1 VTFVHE
7 EDPGREA
14 QTGPLSE
21 HSVDR
26 LACSIGKI
34 GPQKKLHVL
43 CLGDNGGI
51 QLGDLVGIEPEVLSE
66 VEEDG
71 CSTLEVIFEG
81 SYLRY
86 RIT

>member
-1 VTFVHE
+1 MTFVHE

-21 HSVDR
+21 HLVDR

-34 GPQKKLHVL
+34 GPQKKFHVVRF
-43 CLGDNGGI
+43 GDDLGI
-51 QLGDLVGIEPEVLSE
+51 QLGDLVGIEPDVLPE

-71 CSTLEVIFEG
+71 CCRLDVIFEG